1 MSYTSEQLI
10 NKIGRENI
18 SLRIGVGLTAIS
30 NAVVRG
36 KMPSSWYEGVKK
48 ECDLQGIECP
58 TTLFSFKRPP
68 KPKPRKQ
75 VRRQ

>member
-1 MSYTSEQLI
+1 MTYTSEQLI

-18 SLRIGVGLTAIS
+18 SLRIGVGLTAVS

-36 KMPSSWYEGVKK
+36 KMPSSWYEGVKR

-58 TTLFSFKRPP
+58 TSLFTFKRPP
-68 KPKPRKQ
+68 KRTIRKK